1 MSDTYVAVN
10 KSKLKNKKNLVF
22 WCWLFITPNL
32 IFYAAFQGWP
42 IVMNIYNSMMDWS
55 GLGNATFIGLD
66 NFKELVTDSYFW
78 KSYGN
83 SFVFM
88 AGSVPPLM
96 IFSLI
101 AALIVN
107 NPKLKFAT
115 AYRTIIFIPVITTAS
130 IVGIIM
136 VYIWGSDGAVNA
148 ALSNLPFV
156 ESTINWLGSSKWA
169 MFAVI
174 AVFVWKNLG
183 MNMIYWLAALQGVPR
198 QLLEA
203 AEIDGAGVLQKFFYV
218 TLPQIIPIG
227 AVILLVN
234 ISSTLRAFD
243 LIKTMTNGGPSYS
256 TDVISTYIYRFA
268 FSSEMGLPRLG
279 YASAAAT
286 LFALTIAIIAITT
299 TLIRRSNNTQ
309 RRVSK

>member
-1 MSDTYVAVN
+1 MSSTYVAAN
-10 KSKLKNKKNLVF
+10 KKTKSKKKYKTIF

-42 IVMNIYNSMMDWS
+42 IIMNIYNSMMDWS
-55 GLGNATFIGLD
+55 GINDATFIGLQ
-66 NFKELVTDSYFW
+66 NFKELIMDKYFW
-78 KSYGN
+78 KAYGN
-83 SFVFM
+83 SFIFM

-96 IFSLI
+96 ILSLI

-115 AYRTIIFIPVITTAS
+115 AYRTVIFIPVVTTAS
-130 IVGIIM
+130 IIGIIM
-136 VYIWGSDGAVNA
+136 IFIWGTDGAINA
-148 ALSNLPFV
+148 ALSNIPFV
-156 ESTINWLGSSKWA
+156 ESTINWLGRSKWA

-174 AVFVWKNLG
+174 VVFVWKNLG

-203 AEIDGAGVLQKFFYV
+203 AEIDGAGTFKKFFYV
-218 TLPQIIPIG
+218 TLPQILPIG
-227 AVILLVN
+227 AVITLVN

-243 LIKTMTNGGPSYS
+243 LIKTMTNGGPSFS

-279 YASAAAT
+279 YASAATT
-286 LFALTIAIIAITT
+286 LFAFTIAVVAIITA
-299 TLIRRSNNTQ
+299 LARKSGAKQ
-309 RRVSK
+309 GESK